1 MARGPHLL
9 RRGAVYYW
17 QRRLPTHLANRLQI
31 SHVKVNL
38 KTKDVATARRLVPP
52 LDARAMEVFVDES
65 TEISREQLS
74 SLFKTVLVEHQR
86 KLGLLADLERAN
98 PTAERAELLETELA
112 QGLAYKLLSEQG
124 ANAYVNED
132 EQQRQLEEG
141 RGPDFIV
148 KVIEHIAMLHDGDE
162 IKISRQRLARHI
174 EKSGAPVNA
183 ISLVKAQ
190 PVYLRALGEALLG
203 AEQRYGNRPVSELDF
218 VTLMEE
224 ARGGSSST
232 PLPAGAVLEDNMVA
246 SASITSPAVPQPQ
259 NRAAEQSGSDI
270 GSVAQALENKRAQD
284 NEWDDKTARQARF
297 IFDLFGRYME
307 EVFGITELSALRQI
321 HLADF
326 DGFLRSLHSNFGK
339 STKDTARS
347 IAEIRIIAKDEV
359 PKRGALQGPTR
370 NRHLTFLGQL
380 LRYASGG
387 LGIAVDPA
395 LSTTAFRARRD
406 KRGRDQRPV
415 PQRTDIQR
423 LFESPVFT
431 GYAHWD
437 DIHTPGPEFFHR
449 AEYYCTILAAYEG
462 ARREEYCGLAVD
474 DVITDNGDIPY
485 LHIAPNA
492 FRRIKNLQ
500 SVRNL
505 ALHPEIVRLGFL
517 DYVEAIRA
525 LGYQRL
531 FPDLYSPST
540 RSPLGD
546 RLYGEMLPS
555 LRAVGFTPHQIRHF
569 FGDELKQEEVS
580 KEFRADLLGHGGES
594 ETTERYCNPISLQRQ
609 MVHLLKLPVVTSHL
623 EPRPINLLPWVVAK
637 EIAPWS
643 KAAKAKKV
651 KP

>member
-1 MARGPHLL
+1 MNL
-9 RRGAVYYW
+9 R
-17 QRRLPTHLANRLQI
+17 
-31 SHVKVNL
+31 
-38 KTKDVATARRLVPP
+38 TKDVATARRLVPP

-65 TEISREQLS
+65 AEISREQLG
-74 SLFKTVLVEHQR
+74 SLFKAVLVDHQQ

-112 QGLAYKLLSEQG
+112 QAVAYRLLSEQG
-124 ANAYVNED
+124 VNAHVHAE

-141 RGPDFIV
+141 RGADFIV
-148 KVIEHIAMLHDGDE
+148 KVIEHIARLHDGDE
-162 IKISRQRLARHI
+162 IKISRQRLAQYI
-174 EKSGAPVNA
+174 AKAGAQVNA

-203 AEQRYGNRPVSELDF
+203 AEQRYGHRPVSELDF
-218 VTLMEE
+218 TALIEE
-224 ARGGSSST
+224 AQGGPSST
-232 PLPAGAVLEDNMVA
+232 PVQTGGTADDNIAASVTIASLPVQ
-246 SASITSPAVPQPQ
+246 PPPQ
-259 NRAAEQSGSDI
+259 NRAAEQSGGDI
-270 GSVAQALENKRAQD
+270 GSVAQALENKRVQD

-307 EVFGITELSALRQI
+307 EVFGITALSALRQI

-339 STKDTARS
+339 STKDSVRA
-347 IAEIRIIAKDEV
+347 IAEIRLIAKVEV
-359 PKRGALQGPTR
+359 LEHGALQGPTR

-380 LRYASGG
+380 LKYAGNG
-387 LGIAVDPA
+387 LGVNVDPA
-395 LSTTAFRARRD
+395 LSTTAFRAKRD

-415 PQRTDIQR
+415 PQRTDVQR

-462 ARREEYCGLAVD
+462 ARREEYCGLAVGD
-474 DVITDNGDIPY
+474 IITDNGDIPY
-485 LHIAPNA
+485 IHIAPNA

-517 DYVEAIRA
+517 DYVEAVKA
-525 LGYQRL
+525 LGYERL

-594 ETTERYCNPISLQRQ
+594 ETTERYCNPMSLQRQ
-609 MVHLLKLPVVTSHL
+609 MAHLLKLPLVTGHL
-623 EPRPINLLPWVVAK
+623 EPRPVNLLPWVVAK

-643 KAAKAKKV
+643 KAAKAAKTKK
-651 KP
+651 